1 MKAPDTLATSSLG
14 EKMSPPR
21 SRQLSTTLRESGR
34 YHDMPA
40 TARVNCCRLEDPMYF
55 ELWVNSREPIRPRVG
70 SMGLFTRGNVPSA
83 VRVARTRFCLNG
95 VTTSPVQAPKT
106 EQKLSA
112 VASVL
117 P

>member
-1 MKAPDTLATSSLG
+1 MKAPVTLATSSVG
-14 EKMSPPR
+14 EKMSPPL

-34 YHDMPA
+34 YQDMPA
-40 TARVNCCRLEDPMYF
+40 TVRVNCCRLEDPMYL
-55 ELWVNSREPIRPRVG
+55 ELWVSSKEPMRPRVG

-95 VTTSPVQAPKT
+95 ATTSLVHAPKT

-112 VASVL
+112 VASVR